1 MERRYYQRIK
11 LNIDGLLFLVE
22 HETFPREFNG
32 TLEDISECGIKV
44 VLDPLT
50 PKQITDSIAVND
62 RIQFNSYDE
71 YELFGNSKKV
81 VLSGKVI
88 VVRKDTSNGKIVLGC
103 KLSPLTD
110 DLSKYISEKK
120 SAHFANIY
128 RKQNS
133 IEKDFLIWS
142 LRYS

>member
-32 TLEDISECGIKV
+32 TLEDISEGGIKV

-71 YELFGNSKKV
+71 YELFGNSKNV
-81 VLSGKVI
+81 ILSGEVI
-88 VVRKDTSNGKIVLGC
+88 VVRKDTSNGKIILGC

-120 SAHFANIY
+120 VCSFCKHI
-128 RKQNS
+128 
-133 IEKDFLIWS
+133 
-142 LRYS
+142 